1 MRCLCKRLFSAVL
14 AVVMIGSIIPA
25 GVFNAAAVLGD
36 GQELSID
43 VDLEVGRY
51 AGGTAD
57 ANWVPLTRGEA
68 LAVDDVVTVRIC
80 AESDF
85 LCGITTY
92 VAMFSKEYFEVVG
105 SGANA
110 FTPNFDNEFYAQVA
124 SGYQGAT
131 DIPQNNW
138 PLDMQNDEFN
148 DYTAVKVY
156 NTANTNSANGG
167 YPGFMPG
174 EWLFRFNLKVI
185 KAVNAGSNARI
196 WMDNRWVRNPDNIT
210 AAAYFVKVERAD
222 LLCTTGSST
231 AYYFDVNLDGADITL
246 SLPNDPNMVTFG
258 SYPQSEVTDAGLIT
272 TLNAQPLQADDT
284 VNFDGSKYKRV
295 YFTTETNSYQADN
308 GYHIYTVYWFKYEP
322 IQWRVLS
329 DTNGELFVVAD
340 KILLIGPYNQV
351 NEYVTWETCS
361 MRNWLNNDFYN
372 ETFNLVE
379 RVKIKTSTVIN
390 DNNPLAGTSGG
401 NNTSDKL
408 FLLSHTEMTNPVNGF
423 NSAYETYDTARRA
436 QGTDFSKSQGLWV
449 ASSGSYFGNSH
460 WWLRTPGIHQGIACN
475 VSYFGD
481 INGYGPNVDYPFI
494 GVRPAMKISRKSEIL
509 MAAENSTCLIDYDKM
524 TISGLSAG
532 VTSLTGYVNV
542 ASGYE
547 LSSTPNPNGF
557 GTGTI
562 VNVIKD
568 GVTVDSYTIL
578 IYGDVNGDGSI
589 DSIDAGIMVDYENY
603 LILWDPLIDAAYLK
617 AADLNGDNSID
628 SLDAGITVDAENYL
642 VTIDQTTGLA
652 A

>member
-14 AVVMIGSIIPA
+14 AAVMIGSIIPA
-25 GVFNAAAVLGD
+25 GVFTAAAVLGD

-51 AGGTAD
+51 IGGTAE
-57 ANWVPLTRGEA
+57 ANWVPFTRGEA

-110 FTPNFDNEFYAQVA
+110 FTPNFDNGFYAQVA

-174 EWLFRFNLKVI
+174 GWLFRFDLKVI

-196 WMDNRWVRNPDNIT
+196 WMDNRWVRNPDKIT

-246 SLPNDPNMVTFG
+246 S
-258 SYPQSEVTDAGLIT
+258 
-272 TLNAQPLQADDT
+272 
-284 VNFDGSKYKRV
+284 
-295 YFTTETNSYQADN
+295 
-308 GYHIYTVYWFKYEP
+308 
-322 IQWRVLS
+322 
-329 DTNGELFVVAD
+329 
-340 KILLIGPYNQV
+340 
-351 NEYVTWETCS
+351 
-361 MRNWLNNDFYN
+361 
-372 ETFNLVE
+372 
-379 RVKIKTSTVIN
+379 
-390 DNNPLAGTSGG
+390 
-401 NNTSDKL
+401 
-408 FLLSHTEMTNPVNGF
+408 
-423 NSAYETYDTARRA
+423 
-436 QGTDFSKSQGLWV
+436 
-449 ASSGSYFGNSH
+449 
-460 WWLRTPGIHQGIACN
+460 
-475 VSYFGD
+475 
-481 INGYGPNVDYPFI
+481 
-494 GVRPAMKISRKSEIL
+494 EIL

-532 VTSLTGYVNV
+532 VTSLTGYVTA

-547 LSSTPNPNGF
+547 LSYTPNPNGF

-562 VNVIKD
+562 VNITKD
-568 GVTVDSYTIL
+568 GITIDSYTIL
-578 IYGDVNGDGSI
+578 LYGDVNGDGSI
-589 DSIDAGIMVDYENY
+589 DSLDAGIMVDYENY
-603 LILWDPLIDAAYLK
+603 LIPWEPAADAAYLK

-628 SLDAGITVDAENYL
+628 SLDAGITVDAENYV
-642 VTIDQTTGLA
+642 VTIDQTTGLVV
-652 A
+652 

>member
-1 MRCLCKRLFSAVL
+1 
-14 AVVMIGSIIPA
+14 MIGSIIPA

-110 FTPNFDNEFYAQVA
+110 FTPNFGNEFYAQVA

-246 SLPNDPNMVTFG
+246 SLPNDPNIVTFG

-509 MAAENSTCLIDYDKM
+509 MAAEGTTCLIDYDKM
-524 TISGLSAG
+524 IISGLSPG
-532 VTSLTGYVNV
+532 VTSLTGYVSV
-542 ASGYE
+542 AGGYE
-547 LSSTPNPNGF
+547 LSYIPSANGF

-562 VNVIKD
+562 VNITKD
-568 GVTVDSYTIL
+568 GITIDSYTIL
-578 IYGDVNGDGSI
+578 LYGDVNGDGSI
-589 DSIDAGIMVDYENY
+589 DSLDAGIMVDYENY
-603 LILWDPLIDAAYLK
+603 LIPWEPAADAAYLK

-628 SLDAGITVDAENYL
+628 SLDAGITVDAENY
-642 VTIDQTTGLA
+642 VITIDQTTGLVI
-652 A
+652 